1 MVDVRRLRLLH
12 DLQVYGTVTA
22 TADALNLSGPAVSQQ
37 LAALEKEAGLPLL
50 EKQGRRLR
58 LTAAGSLLVEHAE
71 VILGQLATIEAD
83 LRALRGGDR
92 GSVSIAVFPSAAK
105 VLMPR
110 VWRALY
116 QERACSPKLHIT
128 ECEPDKAAERL
139 RRHEADIAIVHAY
152 SLLPRDVPSGC
163 EHHQIMDEPVL
174 LVLPRALA
182 ARRALTAGQSVDLAD
197 FANENWLMPGP
208 ETSCHELT
216 RRACGGAGFVPRPT
230 VVANDFSVLVA
241 LADAGAGVA
250 LVPRMALPADAGDVS
265 LHPLTR
271 PVSRTISAY
280 TKIGGVRMP
289 NVSLVLDILRGAAA
303 GMGESMA
310 RSTEELRT

>member
-1 MVDVRRLRLLH
+1 MLDVRRLRLLH

-22 TADALNLSGPAVSQQ
+22 TADALSLSGPAVSQQ

-50 EKQGRRLR
+50 EKQGRKLR

-71 VILGQLATIEAD
+71 VILGQLATVEAD

-92 GSVSIAVFPSAAK
+92 GLVSIAVFPSAAR

-110 VWRALY
+110 VWRALC
-116 QERACSPKLHIT
+116 QEGVCSPKLRLT
-128 ECEPDKAAERL
+128 ECEPDNAAERL
-139 RRHEADIAIVHAY
+139 RRHEADIAIVHSY

-182 ARRALTAGQSVDLAD
+182 TRRALTGGQSVDLAD
-197 FANENWLMPGP
+197 FATENWLMPGP

-216 RRACGGAGFVPRPT
+216 RRACGGAGFVPRPAA
-230 VVANDFSVLVA
+230 VASDFSVLVA
-241 LADAGAGVA
+241 LVDADAGVA
-250 LVPRMALPADAGDVS
+250 LVPRMALPADAGDIS
-265 LHPLTR
+265 LHPLTK
-271 PVSRTISAY
+271 PVSRAISAY
-280 TKIGGVRMP
+280 TRTGAARMP
-289 NVSLVLDILRGAAA
+289 NISVVLDTLRGVAAS
-303 GMGESMA
+303 MGSP
-310 RSTEELRT
+310 L